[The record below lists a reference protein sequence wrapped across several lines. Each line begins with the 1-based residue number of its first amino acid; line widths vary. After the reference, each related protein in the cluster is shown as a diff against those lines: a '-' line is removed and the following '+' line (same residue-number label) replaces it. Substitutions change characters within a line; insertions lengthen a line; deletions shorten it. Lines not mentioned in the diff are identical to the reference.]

1 MPTNVR
7 YRRKRINNTSEDAF
21 RKFCCVFQLLGLI
34 LLSFIKEDPGRQ
46 SISGSFNPIDV
57 GEWSAQ
63 VYIGE
68 TEHFFAAVVAHDRER
83 VSKMLTDDSID
94 INRRDHVGRTALHV
108 AILSKATDIA
118 CDLIDAGARISAR
131 LVDGRNA
138 LHIAAQL
145 DQPVV
150 VRKLLERSAINE
162 KQSKDSTT
170 NDTEDIEEDKGI
182 VERPS
187 SEDDWSSEDGGVI
200 ALDTED
206 DDDSDADDEDE
217 GEEGPPKQPVATTTP
232 AASAAAE
239 AEVFP
244 EDQTETP
251 DILDVNLLA
260 WDYGFTPLA
269 YAVVFASQEMVEVL
283 LTAGADPHLLNTT
296 RDSAF
301 HLLTLLILREDED
314 EASKILERL
323 ILAGAST
330 STADDQMRSIFHRV
344 VMADKLR
351 LVSSI
356 LHCDPNAKAVLE
368 FPAFVQYGGGVVLPI
383 VSAIAAGKYAMIALL
398 LAHGAK
404 LVIAEEDVAKALSMA
419 YVNYL
424 SFIGDIILIWRSS
437 PLSVRQCYT
446 GYNSAP
452 VLHRTFAPLEVA
464 IARQDD
470 LAQLLI
476 SLGAEVDTGISQ
488 ALFHQYSSATDWRS
502 IMDWVQWAIA
512 SISQEAEVKT
522 VAPASSSSS
531 WKQFHA
537 NILNPKKGVDHAN
550 KVPGDESK
558 KTVDLLDYFRNIEGL
573 LAARGAGSWNDIYP
587 DKPSAAQITAAANQ
601 YAGNNHPWSYLLIT
615 PRGST
620 EGVPRHLNVAYDEL
634 YEACF
639 TGDNKKVQQL
649 CLPQD
654 GSDANESLLNIF
666 AQVVDPSNQYTQ
678 TGQRV
683 QDIAIVVFVNSVRS
697 FRFHAALCRY
707 CWMPMG
713 HS

>member
-21 RKFCCVFQLLGLI
+21 RKFYCVFQLLGLI

-68 TEHFFAAVVAHDRER
+68 TEHFFAAVAAHDRES
-83 VSKMLTDDSID
+83 VSKMFTDDSID

-108 AILSKATDIA
+108 AILSKATDIS

-162 KQSKDSTT
+162 KQSKDSTA

-206 DDDSDADDEDE
+206 DDDADAGDE

-232 AASAAAE
+232 AASAEAE

-269 YAVVFASQEMVEVL
+269 YAVVFASPEMVEVL

-301 HLLTLLILREDED
+301 HLLTLLIVREDGD

-323 ILAGAST
+323 ILTGAST
-330 STADDQMRSIFHRV
+330 STADDQLRTIFHRA

-356 LHCDPNAKAVLE
+356 LRCDPNAKAVLE
-368 FPAFVQYGGGVVLPI
+368 FPAFIPYCGGAILPI
-383 VSAIAAGKYAMIALL
+383 VSAIVAGKYAMLALL

-404 LVIAEEDVAKALSMA
+404 LVFAEEDVAKALSTA

-424 SFIGDIILIWRSS
+424 SFVGDMISS
-437 PLSVRQCYT
+437 VNP
-446 GYNSAP
+446 
-452 VLHRTFAPLEVA
+452 A
-464 IARQDD
+464 I
-470 LAQLLI
+470 
-476 SLGAEVDTGISQ
+476 SPCV
-488 ALFHQYSSATDWRS
+488 
-502 IMDWVQWAIA
+502 
-512 SISQEAEVKT
+512 
-522 VAPASSSSS
+522 
-531 WKQFHA
+531 
-537 NILNPKKGVDHAN
+537 
-550 KVPGDESK
+550 
-558 KTVDLLDYFRNIEGL
+558 
-573 LAARGAGSWNDIYP
+573 
-587 DKPSAAQITAAANQ
+587 
-601 YAGNNHPWSYLLIT
+601 
-615 PRGST
+615 
-620 EGVPRHLNVAYDEL
+620 
-634 YEACF
+634 
-639 TGDNKKVQQL
+639 
-649 CLPQD
+649 
-654 GSDANESLLNIF
+654 
-666 AQVVDPSNQYTQ
+666 
-678 TGQRV
+678 
-683 QDIAIVVFVNSVRS
+683 
-697 FRFHAALCRY
+697 
-707 CWMPMG
+707 MG
-713 HS
+713 T